1 MNEFLKPI
9 QEKRKVYEEHPE
21 LVDEILNKGTEKA
34 REKARDTMSKVRKA
48 MPKGFDY
55 IIDELL
61 HLQGDD
67 GNKEL
72 YYNQIIDSIID
83 LNRADDFIVAISELI
98 KRMAIDH
105 LHIVG
110 DIYDR
115 GPGAPIIMDKLMNF
129 HSLDIEWGN
138 HDILWMGAASGNE
151 ACIANVIRVCSRYDN
166 LATLEEGY
174 GINIRPLS
182 IFATEVYKDD
192 ACKTRK

>member
-1 MNEFLKPI
+1 
-9 QEKRKVYEEHPE
+9 
-21 LVDEILNKGTEKA
+21 
-34 REKARDTMSKVRKA
+34 

-83 LNRADDFIVAISELI
+83 LNRADDFIVAISNLI

-115 GPGAPIIMDKLMNF
+115 GPGAPIIIDKLMNF
-129 HSLDIEWGN
+129 HRHTSLPCDG
-138 HDILWMGAASGNE
+138 S
-151 ACIANVIRVCSRYDN
+151 
-166 LATLEEGY
+166 
-174 GINIRPLS
+174 
-182 IFATEVYKDD
+182 
-192 ACKTRK
+192 